1 MTTLSISLSTRNLYA
16 ELTQRAVFDAESP
29 TPGTIAVKR
38 VKGREYLSVKEKHGQ
53 HIVERY
59 LGAADNPQVQAVAA
73 SIRDSRNFSNQRRQL
88 VQMIKRAGV
97 AGPTLETGRLLEALE
112 RAGLFDNG
120 LILVGTQAFQLY
132 PIIVGAPL
140 AHEGMLTNDADFAI
154 ASVVSIKGDADL
166 TTILQRADA
175 SFKPLNQLRKASLPK
190 RFRASNGFVVEI
202 LTPVRSRND
211 EDPIPLPNIAASATP
226 LHYLEFLI
234 KDATPAVAL
243 YGSGVRVKIPQPERY
258 AVHKLIIAAQPE
270 RDRAKRRKDLV
281 QAKELIEALAND
293 NSEALGVVM
302 NEAAERGPKWKAA
315 MAASLVILDEQHK
328 TSERL
333 PTSFMESL
341 KKRPTR
347 TSKPQAA
354 KASAPAKSA
363 AAKRSRAR

>member
-1 MTTLSISLSTRNLYA
+1 MSEISLSAQTLYA
-16 ELTQRAVFDAESP
+16 ELTQRAGFGGPAPASVI
-29 TPGTIAVKR
+29 TRTRG
-38 VKGREYLSVKEKHGQ
+38 GRQYLYAFEKHG
-53 HIVERY
+53 ERWIEAY
-59 LGAADNPQVQAVAA
+59 IGPA
-73 SIRDSRNFSNQRRQL
+73 SDPEASARAEAIRRARGDSDQRREI

-97 AGPTLETGRLLEALE
+97 SGPSIQVGRILEALE
-112 RAGLFDNG
+112 RSGLFDSG
-120 LILVGTQAFQLY
+120 LIVVGTIAFQMY
-132 PIIVGAPL
+132 PIIVGRHL
-140 AHEGMLTNDADFAI
+140 ANAGMMTNDADFAV
-154 ASVVSIKGDADL
+154 ASIVDIKGDADL
-166 TTILQRADA
+166 TTILQRGDP
-175 SFKPLNQLRKASLPK
+175 SFIPQNQLKKSAAPK
-190 RFRASNGFVVEI
+190 RFRAANGFEVEI
-202 LTPVRSRND
+202 LTPVRTRKDAN
-211 EDPIPLPNIAASATP
+211 PVAVKNIAASATP

-234 KDATPAVAL
+234 KDAMPAVAL

-333 PTSFMESL
+333 PTGFIESL
-341 KKRPTR
+341 KNRPTR
-347 TSKPQAA
+347 TRKPQAA